1 MRMKKIL
8 FIAAVAL
15 AAAACSKTFDTNPA
29 AGKAIG
35 FTSWNET
42 MTKAKTAFVTN
53 DEFDVF
59 GYKTAGSTNTT
70 VFDGVDVKFDGTD
83 WSYSP
88 LRFWDQNTDSYTFFA
103 AYPKNVVTGS
113 ASLAQDGLFTVA
125 SQAYDGVNEKV
136 LVAQKKT
143 VTKANS
149 EYTKVNLVFKHAASL
164 VDIKVKKHT
173 DIESAVLTVNSL
185 ALSNIKINGSY
196 AVSGYAAADDNATF
210 VKKNDPI
217 GTWTPA
223 AGVNDNTA
231 APYVASNVSVA
242 AGTGTNKAT
251 AEDLIT
257 DLVVMPQELNPA
269 TDKPTIT
276 INYTIKTGTG
286 AAEDSMTYNEV
297 ITIDQF
303 DKTDN
308 ESNTTEF
315 ITAWKPGVHY
325 TYYITIN
332 ANAITF
338 DASIANWDVFAVD
351 GYHYILN

>member
-1 MRMKKIL
+1 MKKIL

-125 SQAYDGVNEKV
+125 SQAYDGENEKV

-164 VDIKVKKHT
+164 VDVRVKKHL
-173 DIESAVLTVNSL
+173 DIESAVLTINSL
-185 ALSNIKINGSY
+185 ALSNIKVNGSY
-196 AVSGYAAADDNATF
+196 EVTGYANADDNANF
-210 VKKNDPI
+210 LKENDPI
-217 GTWTPA
+217 GVWTPA
-223 AGVNDNTA
+223 AGVNPDATPYKIASASSLEANKGASKAEA
-231 APYVASNVSVA
+231 A
-242 AGTGTNKAT
+242 K
-251 AEDLIT
+251 LINN
-257 DLVVMPQELNPA
+257 LVVMPQALNPA

-276 INYTIKTGTG
+276 INYTITTGTG
-286 AAEDSMTYNEV
+286 SAEDSMTYNEV

-308 ESNTTEF
+308 ESNTAEF

-338 DASIANWDVFAVD
+338 DATIADWDVFAVD
-351 GYHYILN
+351 GYHYIIN